1 MIFQTSA
8 YHETQHER
16 HRMNDLLIVS
26 GMALVTFLVRYPL
39 LVLVGK
45 ITLPEVVRRALRYV
59 PLAVLAAIITPAI
72 FMPAGEI
79 DLAPT
84 SAPLMAG
91 LIAILVAWR
100 TKNLLLTI
108 LIGMAALLIWRALFP
123 AL

>member
-1 MIFQTSA
+1 
-8 YHETQHER
+8 
-16 HRMNDLLIVS
+16 MNDLLIVS

-39 LVLVGK
+39 LVLVGR
-45 ITLPEVVRRALRYV
+45 ITLPEIVRQALWYV
-59 PLAVLAAIITPAI
+59 PLAVLAAIIAPAI
-72 FMPAGEI
+72 VMPEGTI

-84 SAPLMAG
+84 SAPLIAG

-123 AL
+123 AP